1 MHTIN
6 DDQDEYIDISF
17 KNTELRATEINAK
30 EFDNCTFT
38 GCNFSDSAFIN
49 CKFYECKFVNC
60 NLSMVSVLRC
70 SFFDVAFEDS
80 KLIGINWTKASWPRI
95 KLSSPFRFD
104 KCILNN
110 DSFYGL
116 GLKEIAIVECKAKDV
131 DFRECD
137 CTEANFTHTDFE
149 NSLFGKTNLTKADF
163 SEAANYNIDIF
174 NNVIKNAK
182 FSMPEVINLLNS
194 LEIEIN

>member
-1 MHTIN
+1 VNTIN
-6 DDQDEYIDISF
+6 DDQETYIDINF
-17 KNTELRATEINAK
+17 KNTELRAAAINSK
-30 EFDNCTFT
+30 EFDNCTFS

-49 CKFYECKFVNC
+49 CKFYECNFVNC
-60 NLSMVSVLRC
+60 NLSMVSVIGC

-80 KLIGINWTKASWPRI
+80 KLTGINWTKASWPRI

-110 DSFYGL
+110 ASFYGL
-116 GLKEIAIVECKAKDV
+116 GLKEIAIIECKAKEV

-137 CTEANFTHTDFE
+137 CSGANFTYTDFE
-149 NSLFGKTNLTKADF
+149 NSLFGKTNLAKADF
-163 SEAANYNIDIF
+163 SEASNYNIDLL
-174 NNVIKNAK
+174 NNNIKNAK
-182 FSMPEVINLLNS
+182 FSLPEAINLLNS

>member
-1 MHTIN
+1 MQNIN
-6 DDQDEYIDISF
+6 DDQDAYIGLAF
-17 KNTELRATEINAK
+17 KNTELRAAEIKSK

-60 NLSMVSVLRC
+60 NLSMVSVVGC

-110 DSFYGL
+110 SSFYGL
-116 GLKEIAIVECKAKDV
+116 GLKEIAMIECRAKEIDL
-131 DFRECD
+131 RECD

-149 NSLFGKTNLTKADF
+149 GSLFGKTNLTRADF
-163 SEAANYNIDIF
+163 SEATNYNIDLF
-174 NNVIKNAK
+174 NNAVKNAK
-182 FSMPEVINLLNS
+182 FSLPEAISLLS
-194 LEIEIN
+194 CLEIEIN